1 MKVIQ
6 VNQTDIINNKP
17 NNVIIFN
24 KETQSYFK
32 KDSSVTLTSDITF
45 RDAILG
51 LYSEWARFREKEIES
66 DFVKYYD
73 NTDKIK
79 LLSIYNESDSI
90 RAIEESRKSS
100 FDITTVLDTL
110 PQDKKDS
117 FNASKTLIDNVY
129 LENFSKVIYVSQ
141 ESGLDTNIGTETSP
155 IKTIRRAESLVIE
168 NTAIIV
174 GPGVYDIT
182 KGNTQSNKR
191 YCISGLAGNSDNT
204 TNFKVEYI
212 NMNNI
217 GDVTMVVDTNG
228 LDFEARDIT
237 FINGMRN
244 SDSKVI
250 GITFKMV
257 DSNKTTNY
265 SSSIVRNSEGVQ
277 IIDCVFDLNVLNGNI
292 TYQTLVGRDSI
303 VFKNSIIDFKKTLN
317 DAVSDTPH
325 SGKYETERC
334 LFNEA
339 FRNKL
344 ENFDSKATDIRGEV
358 SLLSQLNTIFF

>member
-1 MKVIQ
+1 MQVIQ
-6 VNQTDIINNKP
+6 VEQSDIINTKP
-17 NNVIIFN
+17 NDVIIFN

-32 KDSSVTLTSDITF
+32 KDNSVTLTSDTTF

-51 LYSEWARFREKEIES
+51 LYSAWARFREKEIES

-73 NTDKIK
+73 NNDEIK
-79 LLSIYNESDSI
+79 LLSVYNEVDSI
-90 RAIEESRKSS
+90 KAIEESRKSS

-110 PQDKKDS
+110 SQDKKNS
-117 FNASKTLIDNVY
+117 FNASKTLIDNTY
-129 LENFSKVIYVSQ
+129 LESFSKVIYVSQ
-141 ESGLDTNIGTETSP
+141 QSGLDTNIGTKTAP

-168 NTAIIV
+168 NTAIVIE
-174 GPGVYDIT
+174 PGVYDIT

-191 YCISGLAGNSDNT
+191 YCISGLAGNSNLT

-212 NMNNI
+212 NMNNVE
-217 GDVTMVVDTNG
+217 DVIMVVDTNG
-228 LDFEARDIT
+228 LDFEARDIS
-237 FINGMRN
+237 FINGMKN
-244 SDSKVI
+244 SNSKVI

-265 SSSIVRNSEGVQ
+265 STTIVRNSEGVQ
-277 IIDCVFDLNVLNGNI
+277 IIDCVFDLKVLNGNI

-317 DAVSDTPH
+317 DETSNKPH
-325 SGKYETERC
+325 SGKYETDGC
-334 LFNEA
+334 LFNES

-344 ENFDSKATDIRGEV
+344 ENFDSKTKDIRGEV
-358 SLLSQLNTIFF
+358 SLLSNLNTIFF